1 MYMHSSGIFPITCS
15 FLLTPQLVA
24 DNIPELAE
32 TASVHLT
39 AISSGTALLS
49 AQGNVATIEIGR
61 NNNPDGIFAFSANV
75 SSVIVLEEGQTI
87 TLTVVRTAGAASSVD
102 VDYVTSPSFGLDGG
116 SGRLVFRVGV
126 RTANITLSVPDD
138 DVPEEAQDFT
148 LALQE
153 PNAGELGA
161 YSVVTVRVP
170 SSDDANGVLNMTGSA
185 LIEAEELPD
194 VPNPVTVTVRR
205 LAGRFG
211 TISVPWTLQRCS
223 GSTPALC
230 GERRDAAADIGATAG
245 TLTFGPG
252 VARRDIS
259 FDVLPDT
266 IQEAAE
272 LFVLSLGEPTG
283 GARRDNPEQA
293 IYVLVPAN
301 DDAVG
306 FNAATIHASEDD
318 GAAVLDIVRNGSAL
332 QRIIVSVAVSDAPGS
347 RDDVARPWSGSALQ
361 LVTFEAGERTRSFS
375 VPLVADSIT
384 QPQRSFVVSLSRND
398 GSGNHVI
405 DSTAT
410 EATVIVRA
418 NPDAG
423 GVFSLAFGGAGSS
436 SVRNSTEASP
446 AKNVTVVISRS
457 GSTFGSV
464 HAAISV
470 GGECDAADLSASPA
484 RATFAEGD
492 MTQQITLTIVNDQVP
507 ELKEDCVLSLILT
520 DVQGIL
526 GTLNT
531 DANANEIVLAIA
543 SSDDPYGVIGFSA
556 RVADGTS
563 EVGRSWQS

>member
-1 MYMHSSGIFPITCS
+1 M
-15 FLLTPQLVA
+15 
-24 DNIPELAE
+24 
-32 TASVHLT
+32 
-39 AISSGTALLS
+39 
-49 AQGNVATIEIGR
+49 
-61 NNNPDGIFAFSANV
+61 
-75 SSVIVLEEGQTI
+75 
-87 TLTVVRTAGAASSVD
+87 
-102 VDYVTSPSFGLDGG
+102 DYVTSPSFGLDGG

-148 LALQE
+148 LTLQE

-161 YSVVTVRVP
+161 RSVVIIRVP

-185 LIEAEELPD
+185 LIEAVELPG

-205 LAGRFG
+205 LAGRLG

-223 GSTPALC
+223 GSTPAFC
-230 GERRDAAADIGATAG
+230 GERRDAAADVAATVG

-259 FDVLPDT
+259 FAILPDT
-266 IQEAAE
+266 IQEATE

-283 GARRDNPEQA
+283 GARRDRPDQA

-306 FNAATIHASEDD
+306 FGAAIYHVSEND
-318 GAAVLDIVRNGSAL
+318 GAAVLTIVRNGSAL
-332 QRIIVSVAVSDAPGS
+332 PRMIVSVAVSDAPGS
-347 RDDVARPWSGSALQ
+347 RDDLVRPWSGSALQ
-361 LVTFEAGERTRSFS
+361 TVTFEAGERTRVFS

-384 QPQRSFVVSLSRND
+384 QPQRSFVVSLSRHD
-398 GSGNHVI
+398 DSGNYVI
-405 DSTAT
+405 DPTAA

-423 GVFSLAFGGAGSS
+423 GVFSLAFGGAGSPS
-436 SVRNSTEASP
+436 LRNSTEATP
-446 AKNVTVVISRS
+446 AKTVTVLISRS

-464 HAAISV
+464 HADISV

-484 RATFAEGD
+484 RVTFAEGD
-492 MTQQITLTIVNDQVP
+492 TTQQITLTVVNDQIP
-507 ELKEDCVLSLILT
+507 ELKENCALSLTLT
-520 DVQGIL
+520 DVEDVL

-531 DANANEIVLAIA
+531 DSSADEIVLTIA
-543 SSDDPYGVIGFSA
+543 SSDDPYGVVGFSSSA
-556 RVADGTS
+556 ADGTT
-563 EVGRSWQS
+563 ELA